1 MADALANLLPHGRN
15 AAIEVRD
22 RPVLAKAT
30 DLSIYSQEQR
40 DAIADEI
47 NGRPRKGL
55 GERSPLAVYRE
66 LFINNP
72 RVALHF

>member
-1 MADALANLLPHGRN
+1 MADALVNLLPRGRN

-47 NGRPRKGL
+47 NGRSRKGL
-55 GERSPLAVYRE
+55 GGTIASGGLP
-66 LFINNP
+66 
-72 RVALHF
+72 